1 MLAEENSVS
10 DDEKPLAAADDAKA
24 LYGGVDAKALDSG
37 VDAKALDSGDNAKA
51 LGSGDNAKAL
61 DSGDEDLDEPQAV
74 GYSECISSFR
84 AWVLD
89 KQDLTSSTVS
99 PLCPRVSS
107 RLHSQS

>member
-1 MLAEENSVS
+1 LLAEENSVS

-37 VDAKALDSGDNAKA
+37 VDSGDNAKA

-61 DSGDEDLDEPQAV
+61 DSGDEDLDEPQAA
-74 GYSECISSFR
+74 GCSECISSFR